1 MLDNVKI
8 YNDLKTKVNE
18 NNIFL
23 NEPMSLHTSFRT
35 GGNADVFIKIQNEN
49 ELEYILKYAKENQI
63 PITIIGNGTNLL
75 VRDNG
80 IRGIV
85 IKFQMQDVK
94 IEENGDTITIITGA
108 GMSLSKLSRIAKEH
122 SAQGLEFAVGI
133 PGTVGGAIKMN
144 AGAYGSEIKE
154 VVKETTYI
162 DFDGNIKTI
171 NNNEHNFSYRNSIF
185 SKIDGIIIKTVIELP
200 KGNLEE
206 IENKMKK
213 NISSRNEKQP
223 LDKPNAGSTFKRGEG
238 FITAKLIDECGLKG
252 YKIGGA
258 EVSTKHAGFVV
269 NAGEATSKDILDLIE
284 YIKKEVNKKFNVSIE
299 PEIQIVGEE

>member
-162 DFDGNIKTI
+162 DFDDNIKTI

-223 LDKPNAGSTFKRGEG
+223 LDKPSAGSTFKRGEG

>member
-63 PITIIGNGTNLL
+63 QITIIGNGTNLL

-94 IEENGDTITIITGA
+94 IEGNGDTITIITGA

>member
-162 DFDGNIKTI
+162 DFDGNIKII

>member
-75 VRDNG
+75 VRDKG

-122 SAQGLEFAVGI
+122 SAQGLEFAVRN
-133 PGTVGGAIKMN
+133 T
-144 AGAYGSEIKE
+144 
-154 VVKETTYI
+154 
-162 DFDGNIKTI
+162 GNCWWS
-171 NNNEHNFSYRNSIF
+171 NQNECRSIWF
-185 SKIDGIIIKTVIELP
+185 
-200 KGNLEE
+200 
-206 IENKMKK
+206 
-213 NISSRNEKQP
+213 
-223 LDKPNAGSTFKRGEG
+223 
-238 FITAKLIDECGLKG
+238 
-252 YKIGGA
+252 
-258 EVSTKHAGFVV
+258 
-269 NAGEATSKDILDLIE
+269 
-284 YIKKEVNKKFNVSIE
+284 
-299 PEIQIVGEE
+299 

>member
-162 DFDGNIKTI
+162 DFDDNIKTI

>member
-299 PEIQIVGEE
+299 PEIQIIGEE

>member
-49 ELEYILKYAKENQI
+49 ELEYILKYAKENRI

>member
-223 LDKPNAGSTFKRGEG
+223 LDKPNAGSTFKREEG

>member
-154 VVKETTYI
+154 VVKATTYI

-269 NAGEATSKDILDLIE
+269 NAGGATSRDILDLIE